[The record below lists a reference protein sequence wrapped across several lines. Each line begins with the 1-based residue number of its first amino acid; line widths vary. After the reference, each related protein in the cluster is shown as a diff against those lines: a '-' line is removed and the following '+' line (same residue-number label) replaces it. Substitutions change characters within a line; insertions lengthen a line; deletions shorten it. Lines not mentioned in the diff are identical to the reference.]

1 MSSPEPV
8 QSAAGQAIQAGVIG
22 LGMIG
27 SGIAVSLAHSGVT
40 PVVYDLRPE
49 AVAALEPGAAPAASA
64 AQLARDSDVVLI
76 SVFDAKQAMSVLTA
90 ADGVLAA
97 ARDGLI
103 VVVLSTV
110 TIRELRELDTVCAQ
124 AGVTLLDAGVSDGS
138 EAARNGLVVMVG
150 GPDDAVARALPV
162 LEGFSKKVVHCG
174 PVGAGMAAK
183 LARNALTYTGWAA
196 AREAATIAQA
206 GGVPLDRLFAVL
218 EAGVGSSNDPINWL
232 RRTVE
237 GRPVTPEHAD
247 FIDALAQKDLAA
259 AQELAGEADVEVPLA
274 NVARPRMRRVF
285 GGELGEPL
293 PEDPDKRGRA
303 MMDRVY
309 GPRFKDNFPAEG
321 MAPWSVDTIEHLFGQ
336 IWSRPHLT
344 VRDRRL
350 MAIGAIAMLG
360 DRVPLET
367 QMGSGFDNGEFT
379 PAQLREIGVFLPY
392 YVGWINGSAAKDAIV
407 KVLARSDQDE
417 RPVPARPGA
426 EPQPPGAEPEPPTA
440 D

>member
-8 QSAAGQAIQAGVIG
+8 QSAAGEATQAGVIG

-27 SGIAVSLAHSGVT
+27 SGIAVSLARSGIT
-40 PVVYDLRPE
+40 PVVYDVRPE
-49 AVAALEPGAAPAASA
+49 AVAALGPGAAPAASA
-64 AQLARDSDVVLI
+64 ARLARDSDVVLI

-97 ARDGLI
+97 ARDSLI

-174 PVGAGMAAK
+174 PLGAGMAAK

-196 AREAATIAQA
+196 AREAATIAEA

-218 EAGVGSSNDPINWL
+218 EAGVGSSNDPITWL

-237 GRPVTPEHAD
+237 GQPITPEHAD

-303 MMDRVY
+303 MMDRVLRSPVQGQLPGR
-309 GPRFKDNFPAEG
+309 GPAPVERRHHRAPVRPDLEPA
-321 MAPWSVDTIEHLFGQ
+321 APDRPRPAADGDRGDRHAGRPCPVGDPDGQ
-336 IWSRPHLT
+336 RVRQRRIHPRPAA
-344 VRDRRL
+344 RDR
-350 MAIGAIAMLG
+350 G
-360 DRVPLET
+360 
-367 QMGSGFDNGEFT
+367 
-379 PAQLREIGVFLPY
+379 
-392 YVGWINGSAAKDAIV
+392 
-407 KVLARSDQDE
+407 
-417 RPVPARPGA
+417 VPAVLRRLDQRQRSQGRHREGAGPLGPGRAACACLTGRRARAA
-426 EPQPPGAEPEPPTA
+426 ER
-440 D
+440 